1 MTSPT
6 SAERRNSF
14 RVNQDV
20 IFDFRQVDTHTA
32 EQEEPEHAMDDGV
45 AMHLVAELRRI
56 DREAQQLLKIITD
69 KQRLLGDYL
78 QKLNSK
84 IDLIA
89 RHSLFTSNGS
99 SQSTRLNISEDGVAF
114 RSQRALYRGNFLV
127 LRMIFLPTYT
137 PVIVFGVV
145 SRCESEGRGEGDT
158 EVYRVAAKFHRLRDQ
173 DRQELARQILKAQV
187 GNRQKGTKSENNP

>member
-1 MTSPT
+1 MSSSSS
-6 SAERRNSF
+6 SAERRNSY

-32 EQEEPEHAMDDGV
+32 EQLEPEEAMDDGV

-56 DREAQQLLKIITD
+56 DRDAQQLLKIVTD
-69 KQRLLGDYL
+69 KQRLLADYL

-89 RHSLFTSNGS
+89 RHAVFAS
-99 SQSTRLNISEDGVAF
+99 SPNSQALRLNISEGGVSF
-114 RSQRALYRGNFLV
+114 RTNRALYKGNFLV
-127 LRMIFLPTYT
+127 LRMIFLPSYT
-137 PVIVFGVV
+137 PVVVFGVV
-145 SRCESEGRGEGDT
+145 GRCESDKEGF
-158 EVYRVAAKFHRLRDQ
+158 RVAAKFHRLRDQ

-187 GNRQKGTKSENNP
+187 SNRKKGAAPENNP